1 MDNDISKEFLV
12 THKKAKA
19 FVNDQKRDSLS
30 NALFYFYE
38 DIENS
43 FVVESG
49 KQSIS
54 KNELKALALAINGN
68 RNNLV
73 GLFVQP
79 NVELPLNSKQYLLN
93 VIIIL
98 EKVENNLEVLVNNSY
113 LDRASFDTVFHN
125 IFVELISACEEADFS
140 YTAYASEK

>member
-43 FVVESG
+43 FVVE
-49 KQSIS
+49 
-54 KNELKALALAINGN
+54 
-68 RNNLV
+68 
-73 GLFVQP
+73 
-79 NVELPLNSKQYLLN
+79 
-93 VIIIL
+93 
-98 EKVENNLEVLVNNSY
+98 
-113 LDRASFDTVFHN
+113 
-125 IFVELISACEEADFS
+125 
-140 YTAYASEK
+140 

>member
-49 KQSIS
+49 EQSIS
-54 KNELKALALAINGN
+54 KNELKALALAISGN

-79 NVELPLNSKQYLLN
+79 NVELPLNHFRKSRK
-93 VIIIL
+93 
-98 EKVENNLEVLVNNSY
+98 
-113 LDRASFDTVFHN
+113 FF
-125 IFVELISACEEADFS
+125 
-140 YTAYASEK
+140 YTANASEK

>member
-1 MDNDISKEFLV
+1 MFLV

-30 NALFYFYE
+30 NVLFYFYE

-68 RNNLV
+68 RNNLM

-79 NVELPLNSKQYLLN
+79 NVELPL
-93 VIIIL
+93 IIL
-98 EKVENNLEVLVNNSY
+98 EKVENNLEVLVSNSY

-125 IFVELISACEEADFS
+125 IFVELISACKEADFFIRRMPQKNKTIL
-140 YTAYASEK
+140 YFII

>member
-1 MDNDISKEFLV
+1 M
-12 THKKAKA
+12 
-19 FVNDQKRDSLS
+19 
-30 NALFYFYE
+30 
-38 DIENS
+38 
-43 FVVESG
+43 ESG

-68 RNNLV
+68 RNNLM

-98 EKVENNLEVLVNNSY
+98 EKVENNLEVLVSNSY
-113 LDRASFDTVFHN
+113 LDRASFDTVFQ
-125 IFVELISACEEADFS
+125 LISACEEADFFIRRMPQKNKTIL
-140 YTAYASEK
+140 YFII